1 MAETVSKAQIELT
14 AIDNATAVIKKVE
27 GAVGEAGASFGK
39 FTGLISGAAAAFGLF
54 KVADGFSQWVKG
66 AAALDDFA
74 ERTGATVEGLSGMR
88 SLIKVVGG
96 DMEQMVGSL
105 EKLAKSMSESL
116 GSSTTNS
123 ARAFAQLGISVTDAQ
138 GNLRKTDQ
146 VMLEFAQKLNTFED
160 GAGKTAIAIA
170 VLGKSDAQMLPT
182 LKHMGELTE
191 LQTKLTA
198 EQAEQ
203 AENLEITWKKLA
215 LTFEGGSKTIYA
227 AAMPAIAAF
236 SEALLDV
243 ATSAKKGQ
251 GGIEDLAKDGSLADW
266 AQKAV
271 IGVAYVVDIFQG
283 LWGIIKTVGQ
293 AIGAIMAHGM
303 NVASTL
309 GDAFVAIVKANYSEL
324 PDIVRRGTNAMR
336 AINAEFAADVS
347 ENLFPKEL
355 FSDKVKARMAL
366 QAQAAGKEI
375 KKNLNFALKEDKGGA
390 DKEIVDHLSKSLDDL
405 FNKLQNPI
413 DPELTKDIALLT
425 KGFQLGRISLDA
437 YALGLLEATRQ
448 SKSFKDA
455 NDEIDKSLK
464 ENEDA
469 LNKNRQAVEDAMQAL
484 KDHIRGIEEEIGA
497 IGLSKVERER
507 YNLQLKRTADLRRID
522 ATLSGEEAEM
532 RRAEV
537 DAFYEAAEAA
547 VVYRGRLEEQHDA
560 FRSLGE
566 AATSFFEDLF
576 QNGRRAFGNLWSNI
590 KRFFAQLAAQF
601 TVKYVLGL
609 DVQGG
614 ALSTLGGLLGG
625 GGGGAGG
632 LLGNLLGGSGGL
644 LGGLLGS
651 GGIGGGLMA
660 GLFGPGSSLGGLL
673 GLSSSIGPPTALAG
687 AGVAGGAGTLSGGLS
702 SILAAIP
709 GWGWAAMAAAAVAS
723 LFIKDE
729 KGFKFDNSLRN
740 VAAAPANVQQSALGA
755 FAPSG
760 DVDSRILGAI
770 QPFIT
775 KVQTLDK
782 YIATNL
788 LSEES
793 LAQVRERIQQLQN
806 PRWWNLEDP
815 QAVEKASKYFL
826 QQRYSEAFK
835 PINAAFAAA
844 IASFSGTADELLNFI
859 DTFIM
864 TRKAIDD
871 ARAAAAGFASAITGD
886 VQDAL
891 DQQSNNVLFAYRA
904 QVRVVD
910 QLLAISPSATDALGQ
925 LVTGMAGVRSAAVQM
940 MLQFAQVRA
949 TMDSMFSDAI
959 RNIELSVLNPQQ
971 QYDYLQQE
979 ADMLA
984 AQARASTDPLQIQSL
999 LQRILGDVSQAQ
1011 GLLSPEQRAA
1021 LAPEQIAR
1029 LRDLQTELQGRIAD
1043 LQGAAQNQMQDLI
1056 GKLAD
1061 KLEEVSAAQLA
1072 AAQTQQTAADTQLT
1086 AARTPN
1092 QLNVTIDLANGTATI
1107 TQPPEVG
1114 G

>member
-14 AIDNATAVIKKVE
+14 AIDNATAVIKKVG
-27 GAVGEAGASFGK
+27 GAVGDVGASFGK

-96 DMEQMVGSL
+96 DMEQMVGLL

-116 GSSTTNS
+116 GSSTANS

-160 GAGKTAIAIA
+160 GAGKTAIAMA
-170 VLGKSDAQMLPT
+170 VLGKSGAQMLPT

-191 LQTKLTA
+191 FQTKLTA
-198 EQAEQ
+198 AQAEQ

-227 AAMPAIAAF
+227 AAMPAISAF

-336 AINAEFAADVS
+336 SINAEFAADFQ

-375 KKNLNFALKEDKGGA
+375 KKNLNFALKEDKGEK
-390 DKEIVDHLSKSLDDL
+390 DIVDHLGKSLDDL
-405 FNKLQNPI
+405 FNKLSSPI
-413 DPELTKDIALLT
+413 DPELMKDIALLT
-425 KGFQLGRISLDA
+425 KGFQLGRISIDA
-437 YALGLLEATRQ
+437 YAFGLLEATRQ

-455 NDEIDKSLK
+455 NDEIAKSLK

-484 KDHIRGIEEEIGA
+484 KDHIRGIDEEIGA

-537 DAFYEAAEAA
+537 DAFYNAAEAA

-576 QNGRRAFGNLWSNI
+576 QNGTRAFGNLWSNI

-614 ALSTLGGLLGG
+614 ALGTLGGLLGG
-625 GGGGAGG
+625 GGAGGLGILGSLFGGAGAFG
-632 LLGNLLGGSGGL
+632 ASASGAFQNV
-644 LGGLLGS
+644 LGS
-651 GGIGGGLMA
+651 LFGTGGGLMEGIGSIFA
-660 GLFGPGSSLGGLL
+660 GVSGGISGIMGGSILSGLGQIAGALGP
-673 GLSSSIGPPTALAG
+673 IGAVVAGITALVNIFA
-687 AGVAGGAGTLSGGLS
+687 
-702 SILAAIP
+702 
-709 GWGWAAMAAAAVAS
+709 
-723 LFIKDE
+723 KDE

-740 VAAAPANVQQSALGA
+740 VAAAPANVQQAMLGN

-760 DVDSRILGAI
+760 DVDGKLLGAI

-775 KVQTLDK
+775 KVQALDK

-835 PINAAFAAA
+835 PINAAFADA

-859 DTFIM
+859 DTFII

-949 TMDSMFSDAI
+949 SMDSMFSDAI

-1092 QLNVTIDLANGTATI
+1092 QLNVSIDLVNGTATI